1 MRNLSLR
8 LLAAAAAVVLG
19 TTAAIAETTT
29 LRAAKQYGLGYLQLM
44 IMEDQGLVEK
54 HAKATGLGDVKVE
67 WSTFR
72 SSDVMN
78 DALISGNVD
87 FVSLGVPGLAIIW
100 SKTRGSYDVRG
111 AAGLNALPLFLNVRD
126 PSIKAIKDFKDSH
139 RIAVPAVKVSM
150 QALLLQMA
158 AAKEWGIE
166 NYQRLDPL
174 TVSLAHPD
182 ATAMMIGGKSEI
194 VANFSS
200 APFQFRQIKQPD
212 IEKISSSIDI
222 LGGPSSFNVIA
233 TTGKFRKDNPKLYGA
248 FLAALQEATD
258 LINKDKSWAVGIYK
272 KMSSDKSPDSEILE
286 IMNDPTTKF
295 TTEVFN
301 LGLFTDFMGKVGTLK
316 NPPKDWKSEMV
327 FPEAKVA
334 KE

>member
-1 MRNLSLR
+1 MNRFSLQMF
-8 LLAAAAAVVLG
+8 AAAAASVLAS
-19 TTAAIAETTT
+19 TAAFAEADT

-44 IMEDQGLVEK
+44 IMEDQNLVEK
-54 HAKATGLGDVKVE
+54 HAKAGGLGDVKVE

-100 SKTRGSYDVRG
+100 SKTRSNYDVRG
-111 AAGLNALPLFLNVRD
+111 VAGLNALPLFLNVRD
-126 PSIKAIKDFKDSH
+126 ASIKSIKDFKETD

-158 AAKEWGIE
+158 AAKEWGAE
-166 NYQRLDPL
+166 NYQKLDPL
-174 TVSLAHPD
+174 TVSMAHPD
-182 ATAMMIGGKSEI
+182 ATAMMLGGKSEI

-200 APFQFRQIKQPD
+200 APFQFRQLKQPE
-212 IEKISSSIDI
+212 IKKISSSVDI

-233 TTGKFRKDNPKLYGA
+233 TTDKFRKENPKLYRA
-248 FLAALQEATD
+248 FLNALDEATD

-272 KMSSDKSPDSEILE
+272 NMSSDKSPEAEILE
-286 IMNDPTTKF
+286 IMNDPSTQF

-301 LGLFTDFMGKVGTLK
+301 LGVFTDFMGKVGTLK
-316 NPPKDWKSEMV
+316 NPPKDWQAEML

-334 KE
+334 KN

>member
-1 MRNLSLR
+1 
-8 LLAAAAAVVLG
+8 
-19 TTAAIAETTT
+19 
-29 LRAAKQYGLGYLQLM
+29 M
-44 IMEDQGLVEK
+44 IMEDQKLVEK
-54 HAKATGLGDVKVE
+54 HAKEAGLGDVTVE

-100 SKTRGSYDVRG
+100 SKTRGSYDVR
-111 AAGLNALPLFLNVRD
+111 AASGLNALPLFLNVRD
-126 PSIKAIKDFKDSH
+126 PSIKEFKDFKDSH

-166 NYQRLDPL
+166 NYQKLDPL

-200 APFQFRQIKQPD
+200 APFQFRQLKEPEIK
-212 IEKISSSIDI
+212 KISSSVDI

-233 TTGKFRKDNPKLYGA
+233 TTKKLFREEKLLPAIREVAG
-248 FLAALQEATD
+248 EAPRDVTPD
-258 LINKDKSWAVGIYK
+258 VNEVHRLITA
-272 KMSSDKSPDSEILE
+272 
-286 IMNDPTTKF
+286 
-295 TTEVFN
+295 
-301 LGLFTDFMGKVGTLK
+301 
-316 NPPKDWKSEMV
+316 
-327 FPEAKVA
+327 
-334 KE
+334 